1 MHMPSERAQLQD
13 LIARFTP
20 SIPARL
26 WIKNSA
32 GAYVYVNQRLVD
44 DFGIPCEQWL
54 GSTDEQL
61 FPDLARAYRRND
73 LAVLSSGQPLQTTD
87 LVLRRGAQEFAF
99 VLRFPLDI
107 LDEHHLG
114 ALAIDLTT
122 EVSGLIELQRVQ
134 DQRYQNERLRALGEL
149 ASGLAHDLSN
159 SLNAAMLRLD
169 VVRQKADPILH
180 PDIDAVIRSITNA
193 AERVKGVR
201 NFARAGHEHHPS
213 AIDLGPLVRQAIEMV
228 EMVIKPPTLLG
239 GRVRIE
245 CALPD
250 SLPPISAVATELQH
264 VIANLLLNARD
275 AMPEGGTVTITA
287 KVTDRVELSVADE
300 GAGIAQENL
309 DRIFSPFFTTKPTG
323 SGLGLSMAQDVM
335 TRLGGE
341 ISARNR
347 PEGGAEFTLRFPR
360 TIS

>member
-1 MHMPSERAQLQD
+1 MPSESAQIDD
-13 LIARFTP
+13 LISRFAP
-20 SIPARL
+20 SIPARI
-26 WIKNSA
+26 WVKDGA

-44 DFGIPCEQWL
+44 DFGLAREQWI

-61 FPDLARAYRRND
+61 FPELARAYRRND
-73 LAVLSSGQPLQTTD
+73 LAVMSTGQPLQTTD
-87 LVLRRGAQEFAF
+87 LVARRGVQEFAF

-107 LDEHHLG
+107 ADARHVG

-134 DQRYQNERLRALGEL
+134 DHRYQAERLRALGEL

-169 VVRQKADPILH
+169 AVRQKVDPNLH
-180 PDIDAVIRSITNA
+180 PDVDAVIRSLTTA

-201 NFARAGHEHHPS
+201 NFVRAGRDDQS
-213 AIDLGPLVRQAIEMV
+213 STIDLAALVKQAIEMV
-228 EMVIKPPTLLG
+228 EVVMKPPTLFG
-239 GRVRIE
+239 GRIRIE

-250 SLPPISAVATELQH
+250 SLPPVSAVATELQH

-275 AMPEGGTVTITA
+275 AMPEGGTVTVAA
-287 KVTDRVELSVADE
+287 KVVDHVELSVADE
-300 GAGIAQENL
+300 GAGISEVNL
-309 DRIFSPFFTTKPTG
+309 DRIFSPFFTTKATG
-323 SGLGLSMAQDVM
+323 SGLGLSMAKDVM
-335 TRLGGE
+335 TRIGGE

-347 PEGGAEFTLRFPR
+347 PQGGAEFTLSFPR
-360 TIS
+360 AVS